1 MSMMHKILQKNMI
14 VGFKKGK
21 LIMISKKTRMIPK
34 TYYVVDGYEFDG
46 KVLFEILNN
55 MVTFGC
61 DVFIANDYPAEIKT
75 LVNLGYLSEVT
86 CGTLVVDN
94 NGKAKELFDEMLK
107 L

>member
-1 MSMMHKILQKNMI
+1 MI

-21 LIMISKKTRMIPK
+21 LIMISKKIKMIPK
-34 TYYVVDGYEFDG
+34 TYYIVDEYEFDG

-61 DVFIANDYPAEIKT
+61 DVFIANDYPDEIKA
-75 LVNLGYLSEVT
+75 LVNLEYLSEVA
-86 CGTLVVDN
+86 GSTLVVDN
-94 NGKAKELFDEMLK
+94 NGKAKKLFDEMLK